1 MQQTHTMP
9 VEELNRLN
17 EKEVKEL
24 VASSETAFQ
33 NRIRSVAKEVAENRD
48 QYGLVMISGP
58 TGSAKTST
66 AGLVAEE
73 LTQLGVENVTV
84 NLDDFYLNR
93 NQMAV
98 LEDGSL
104 DLESVECLDVPLIK
118 RSFFNLIHYHRATL
132 PLFDCAS
139 GTRSETPRNVEL
151 HKGGVLV
158 VEGIHALNPKIADDN
173 YGRRALKLFV
183 EPMLEYTENGSVLI
197 DTTDLRLLRRMPR
210 DAVSRDSN
218 PDKVLRIWKNVLRSE
233 PEKILPYR
241 ALADRRI
248 DSSFAYELALYTRY
262 VRPMLEESLRQ
273 GSVYEKKMQELYDKL
288 GRCTV
293 SLSIE
298 QVPPDS
304 VMREFIMA

>member
-33 NRIRSVAKEVAENRD
+33 NRIRSVAKELAENRD

-132 PLFDCAS
+132 PLFDFAS
-139 GTRSETPRNVEL
+139 GTRSETPRDVEL

-183 EPMLEYTENGSVLI
+183 EPMLEYTENGRVLI

-288 GRCTV
+288 SRCTV